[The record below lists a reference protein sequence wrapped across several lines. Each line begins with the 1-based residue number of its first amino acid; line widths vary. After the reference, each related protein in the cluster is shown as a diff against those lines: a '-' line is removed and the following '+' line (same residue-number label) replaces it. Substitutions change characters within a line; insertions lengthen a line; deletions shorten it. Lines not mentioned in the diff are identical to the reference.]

1 MKFDNLS
8 CGIFFHEVTKCGKT
22 KWKKNSTSCKFHKDA
37 ISGRAR
43 MCEFQKYAISGR
55 ACMCEFH
62 KLTCGKT
69 KNSIGAR
76 LVPIT
81 IPIICLKN
89 SS

>member
-62 KLTCGKT
+62 KYTCRKPKCPNLFFHNFIFLKLTCGK
-69 KNSIGAR
+69 N
-76 LVPIT
+76 
-81 IPIICLKN
+81 
-89 SS
+89 

>member
-43 MCEFQKYAISGR
+43 MCELHKYAISGRARMCELHKYAISGR

-62 KLTCGKT
+62 KT
-69 KNSIGAR
+69 
-76 LVPIT
+76 
-81 IPIICLKN
+81 
-89 SS
+89 

>member
-62 KLTCGKT
+62 KYTCRKPKCPNLFFHNFKFLKLTCGK
-69 KNSIGAR
+69 N
-76 LVPIT
+76 
-81 IPIICLKN
+81 
-89 SS
+89 